1 MKTPDCENPTS
12 NRDRTRVGASM
23 GLGRVVRHR
32 HYDARDGRGRRRSSV
47 RPGVRVS
54 GCPGVRAWVCE
65 RTDGRTDDAL
75 VWDFISFV
83 RVFRVRSFRLI

>member
-1 MKTPDCENPTS
+1 VKIQPRIATARARVPRWDWGAYDIGIT
-12 NRDRTRVGASM
+12 TRATGE
-23 GLGRVVRHR
+23 
-32 HYDARDGRGRRRSSV
+32 DDDG